1 MDVTRLV
8 EANNEAGTVIAVSS
22 TSPSLSSLGAS
33 SGAGNSGTTT
43 TAAVEHPLE
52 DTTPTTSGSPSCPC
66 DPTNTNT
73 TTIISNTVNLNSTIA
88 SPSMASSP
96 ATYTRERSA
105 ASTPSNLSFR
115 EGYTNH
121 NNNTNNITHVTIG
134 QEANQQPPSP
144 MARPRS
150 VQPQSPLVSN
160 SEHLPLHILAERRPR
175 PTESIISSMSH
186 SSSRIRVRPL
196 SVTIDL
202 SSVDPPAYEPSSLSS
217 TQESQLGQRS
227 QQHHRISMVPSL
239 AGSMATSIQ
248 QEQNLRPPSIY
259 SANTSAVGS
268 TRAGPVVTPLH
279 STAGTEGVSVVIS
292 PSMSAPRRPFLEEDE
307 LPEYITLSENGP
319 PFKIPASE
327 SITYTVTPSQGP
339 EEFQQ
344 QFQDEIVI
352 HQPASRRRTA
362 GLDRNT
368 SLSFSGTY
376 DHGRGASEPE
386 TTLHTRRGA
395 WTLEYWVNDTIM
407 YLCYLM
413 DPKHSTTTAL
423 VPRRLV
429 PDTLITSV
437 TDETRRESNRQTTTN
452 APAPAPTPVLINN
465 RESGDLFNAFM
476 TPETNPED
484 ETEASNEEQTT
495 MERVPTGHLRGRPP
509 PLTRPRIQQPY
520 HRFVST
526 ELSRTVNARY
536 RVGGSRALAT
546 AVTARPRRV
555 QTVENRDVSS
565 STPVSGSAVVP
576 VEEEQNDPVATEENQ
591 EESDVVAEE
600 PSGDAPTET
609 SVVVDPVETEQIS
622 EIDNPVDDA
631 SPIQPPQS
639 PRQQHLPLP
648 PIHPLPE
655 DQPTNDILPT
665 QPEHTLFNNA
675 LTAEFFKNPT
685 YALVSAEDPQTW
697 IWWST
702 HHEQNLQRSR
712 QEGPNEEVLMWW
724 RTRTDS
730 NTKENKE
737 KRKRLKQWQ
746 QWQAREVALA
756 QQQRREMRRQAR
768 QGARLE
774 GGGEGSSSRVRS
786 HRRSSQSQSQNG
798 YQTHSTATQLSS
810 SSSSTQR
817 KSDKNKKSKNKKPRG
832 TLSERFFALLES
844 KFPSAPHNE
853 TMEITMRVRGLYY
866 AWREDDCGA
875 LPPLSSA
882 TSTRYGT
889 QSDVHELRRH
899 HRHRPHH
906 RHSRDNQYY
915 QEDLQEDTGPSST
928 PPPPLTPLSPSPIP
942 PPQPHPRT
950 HTSSSLPLLHHL
962 KSRPRMFTL
971 VRDDSL
977 VMGQRVKGGP
987 VAEIWI
993 GDDSDPSMPLH
1004 EYFATTTTYASML
1017 SEEVAPSSLMHHGI
1031 EGVMPSSASMSTP
1044 GSTTTPYYA
1053 YMSGGGGVTSDGAS
1067 SITSNNG
1074 NTFMTEVSV
1083 ATGGPMRS
1091 STVASTFMAPVPSG
1105 RSFASSMA
1113 GRYNV
1118 SMGSPAPASMASLGS
1133 SDDEDDEEE
1142 DEEDE
1147 DEGGEEGEED
1157 IEGYPQYHGPGGH
1170 NEQHGSGSRG
1180 EDRMRRRRRAGSF
1193 SSSTS
1198 SLSHVMPSSSFP
1210 PSLLRRKCVIRVLRG
1225 LSPEVE
1231 TFALST
1237 GPRLPELFEL
1247 YTDQSLPGPSR
1258 GTFICS
1264 IITFAVLFSAAFIGV
1279 AVSKTGGP

>member
-1 MDVTRLV
+1 
-8 EANNEAGTVIAVSS
+8 
-22 TSPSLSSLGAS
+22 
-33 SGAGNSGTTT
+33 
-43 TAAVEHPLE
+43 
-52 DTTPTTSGSPSCPC
+52 
-66 DPTNTNT
+66 
-73 TTIISNTVNLNSTIA
+73 
-88 SPSMASSP
+88 
-96 ATYTRERSA
+96 
-105 ASTPSNLSFR
+105 
-115 EGYTNH
+115 
-121 NNNTNNITHVTIG
+121 
-134 QEANQQPPSP
+134 
-144 MARPRS
+144 
-150 VQPQSPLVSN
+150 
-160 SEHLPLHILAERRPR
+160 
-175 PTESIISSMSH
+175 
-186 SSSRIRVRPL
+186 
-196 SVTIDL
+196 
-202 SSVDPPAYEPSSLSS
+202 
-217 TQESQLGQRS
+217 
-227 QQHHRISMVPSL
+227 
-239 AGSMATSIQ
+239 MATSIH

-268 TRAGPVVTPLH
+268 TRAGPVITPLH
-279 STAGTEGVSVVIS
+279 STARAEGVSVVVS

-352 HQPASRRRTA
+352 HQPASRRRTT
-362 GLDRNT
+362 GPDHST

-376 DHGRGASEPE
+376 DHGRGAGPE

-429 PDTLITSV
+429 SDAPVTAA
-437 TDETRRESNRQTTTN
+437 TDEPRRESNSQTTTN
-452 APAPAPTPVLINN
+452 APASAPAPAPVLIND

-476 TPETNPED
+476 APETNPED

-520 HRFVST
+520 HRFVQN
-526 ELSRTVNARY
+526 ELSRTVDARY
-536 RVGGSRALAT
+536 RVRGSGALTT
-546 AVTARPRRV
+546 AIIARPRRV
-555 QTVENRDVSS
+555 QTVEDLDASS
-565 STPVSGSAVVP
+565 STPVSGSVVVP
-576 VEEEQNDPVATEENQ
+576 VEEEQNDPVTTEENQ
-591 EESDVVAEE
+591 EESAVIAEE

-622 EIDNPVDDA
+622 EIDNPLDDT
-631 SPIQPPQS
+631 SPLQPPQS

-648 PIHPLPE
+648 PIRPLSE
-655 DQPTNDILPT
+655 DQPANDILST

-702 HHEQNLQRSR
+702 HHEQNLQRCR

-756 QQQRREMRRQAR
+756 KQQRREMRRQAR
-768 QGARLE
+768 QSARLE
-774 GGGEGSSSRVRS
+774 GGGEGSSSRVQS
-786 HRRSSQSQSQNG
+786 HRRSSQSQSQTG

-810 SSSSTQR
+810 SSSSSTQR
-817 KSDKNKKSKNKKPRG
+817 KSDKNKKKSKNKKPKG

-889 QSDVHELRRH
+889 RSDVHEPRRH
-899 HRHRPHH
+899 HRHHH
-906 RHSRDNQYY
+906 HHPRDNQYY
-915 QEDLQEDTGPSST
+915 QEDLQEDTGPSEGPSSST
-928 PPPPLTPLSPSPIP
+928 PPPPLTPSPSPIP

-993 GDDSDPSMPLH
+993 GDDSDPSVALH
-1004 EYFATTTTYASML
+1004 EYFATTTYPSML

-1031 EGVMPSSASMSTP
+1031 EGAMPSSASMSAP
-1044 GSTTTPYYA
+1044 GSSTTPYYA
-1053 YMSGGGGVTSDGAS
+1053 YMSGGGGVASDGAS

-1118 SMGSPAPASMASLGS
+1118 SMGSPAPASMASLES
-1133 SDDEDDEEE
+1133 SDDEDDEDDEEE
-1142 DEEDE
+1142 DEEDD
-1147 DEGGEEGEED
+1147 DEGGDEGEED
-1157 IEGYPQYHGPGGH
+1157 IGGYPQYHGPGGH
-1170 NEQHGSGSRG
+1170 NEQHGSGSRRG
-1180 EDRMRRRRRAGSF
+1180 DRRRRRRRAGSF

-1198 SLSHVMPSSSFP
+1198 VLSDVMPSSSFP

-1225 LSPEVE
+1225 LNPEVE